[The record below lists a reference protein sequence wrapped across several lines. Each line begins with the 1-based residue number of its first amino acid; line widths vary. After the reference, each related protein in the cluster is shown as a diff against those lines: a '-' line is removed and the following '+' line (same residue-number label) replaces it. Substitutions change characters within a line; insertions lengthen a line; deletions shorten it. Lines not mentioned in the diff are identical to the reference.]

1 VISING
7 EKMNWQDAIRIG
19 FTIVEIAIFSLIGVT
34 ILSAILA
41 VIERGRK

>member
-1 VISING
+1 
-7 EKMNWQDAIRIG
+7 MNWQDVIRTG
-19 FTIVEIAIFSLIGVT
+19 FIIIEIIIFSLIGVT